1 MSDSEKLDYVLNK
14 INEHE
19 NFIASRELYEQVS
32 DKIGKNEV
40 RPIVDKLFQDL
51 YIEKKL
57 SERTNVSNLNP
68 PYFCRITFSGKVF
81 NERGGYQ
88 EENKL
93 LKKLKLWLR
102 TKSTINAL
110 NALLVLL
117 VAIAGVYVAYISND
131 KEKTLSENQ
140 TEIQKLKKEI
150 EYLKSKE
157 KISPQSKTSGNNTL
171 AK

>member
-1 MSDSEKLDYVLNK
+1 MSDSEKLDYILNK

-19 NFIASRELYEQVS
+19 NFIASKELWEQVN
-32 DKIGKNEV
+32 DKIGKNEMTL
-40 RPIVDKLFQDL
+40 IVDKLFQDF
-51 YIEKKL
+51 YIEKKF
-57 SERTNVSNLNP
+57 SERTTAPNLNP

-81 NERGGYQ
+81 KERGGYQ
-88 EENKL
+88 EETKF
-93 LKKLKLWLR
+93 LKKQKLWLR

-110 NALLVLL
+110 NAFLVLL

-140 TEIQKLKKEI
+140 IEIQKLKKEI

-157 KISPQSKTSGNNTL
+157 KVSTQSKTSGNTSL